1 MPKQPLLS
9 IGLIVK
15 NEIRCLERCLKSLEP
30 LRQAIPCQVVV
41 ADTGSTDGTRAVAER
56 YADVLFDFP
65 WTGSFADARNA
76 VLDRCTGV
84 WYLTVDA
91 DEWLEDISP
100 LKEFLTGPDGKKHT
114 MVTSIQRNYRDQA
127 QKTYTDSFV
136 IRMAKRMG
144 GALRYKDPI
153 HEVLYFTDQTAEQ
166 TIALPRFI
174 LHHDG
179 YLYENK
185 EDMRA
190 KSERNMMLLRAEL
203 EKTPRDLRRLV
214 QCVES
219 SLDLGEREGYV
230 RRMREI
236 LAAGE
241 GRENPWWIT
250 AYQCCIKT
258 YLTLGYHQQVLD
270 CLEEAKSVAPDSFP
284 IRLDGE
290 GYAMQAAYLMGNY
303 AVAAEHGLAWEAA
316 MAGVDR
322 GEDLQQLERFC
333 CKLET
338 AGGDMQ
344 SKLRAILADCLGKEG
359 RTEEMEG
366 VLSRIDLDNLSEA
379 DVPALLNG
387 VLESGVGAD
396 FLGRFWDHAMAL
408 DQEGDSRGEERLQ
421 LACTWF
427 RTRFPVGE
435 EPKTGAQTLAAL
447 GDRAPGQSA
456 RMLLADGA
464 EDLEAVWEQ
473 VEDWLWIFP
482 EVYLRRMEFGQSFPV
497 SFLCQPSEQLAA
509 IVSTMTEAGGE
520 TMARTAMRWLSQAPT
535 PESANELTWQLDLI
549 TGALRSHD
557 WSEENE
563 LGSALCALYADL
575 SDTYLDN
582 FYNPEL
588 LNEEDICAL
597 PGMMRFAWYYRQ
609 VRAAQ
614 AQGDELGYVRA
625 LRQALKNAKGMK
637 GMVDFLLQ
645 HPPKSAAQ
653 KQLQELAEQVRA
665 ILARYP
671 ADDPAVAA
679 LKRSEAYQRVAHLLE
694 GQDDQPEND
703 K

>member
-100 LKEFLTGPDGKKHT
+100 LKEFLTGPDGKKYT

-344 SKLRAILADCLGKEG
+344 SKLRAILADCLSKEG

-473 VEDWLWIFP
+473 VKDWLWIFP

-557 WSEENE
+557 WSGENE

-588 LNEEDICAL
+588 LNEADICAL

-653 KQLQELAEQVRA
+653 KQLEELAEQVRA

>member
-9 IGLIVK
+9 IGMIVK

-30 LRQAIPCQVVV
+30 LRRAIPCQVVI
-41 ADTGSTDGTRAVAER
+41 ADTGSTDGTRAVAAQ

-270 CLEEAKSVAPDSFP
+270 CLDEAKSVAPDSFP

-303 AVAAEHGLAWEAA
+303 AVAAEYGLAWEAA

-482 EVYLRRMEFGQSFPV
+482 
-497 SFLCQPSEQLAA
+497 
-509 IVSTMTEAGGE
+509 
-520 TMARTAMRWLSQAPT
+520 
-535 PESANELTWQLDLI
+535 
-549 TGALRSHD
+549 
-557 WSEENE
+557 
-563 LGSALCALYADL
+563 
-575 SDTYLDN
+575 
-582 FYNPEL
+582 
-588 LNEEDICAL
+588 
-597 PGMMRFAWYYRQ
+597 
-609 VRAAQ
+609 
-614 AQGDELGYVRA
+614 
-625 LRQALKNAKGMK
+625 
-637 GMVDFLLQ
+637 
-645 HPPKSAAQ
+645 
-653 KQLQELAEQVRA
+653 
-665 ILARYP
+665 
-671 ADDPAVAA
+671 
-679 LKRSEAYQRVAHLLE
+679 
-694 GQDDQPEND
+694 
-703 K
+703 